1 MNNID
6 LIDRYFDN
14 SLSPKEQLL
23 FNDLL
28 QNNED
33 FKNEFVFQKDLKK
46 IIALNQRENLK
57 STLQQFED
65 NAIKNT
71 KILFLSKKWLI
82 AASLALLIG
91 LGFWF
96 VKNTYF
102 ISSEKLF
109 TQNFEPYRNI
119 IQPIVRGESSNTI
132 EYRAFLAYENNDYHK
147 AINLFNSVN
156 NQDATYVSF
165 YKAMC
170 YLSLDKTTE
179 AINLLEP
186 IILSSN
192 LQEKDKKLSEK
203 ADWYLALAYLKT
215 GENKKAVSKFLIVK
229 DRPCNACKKK
239 RRSENILKHL
249 N

>member
-28 QNNED
+28 QNSED

-46 IIALNQRENLK
+46 VIALNQRENLK

-192 LQEKDKKLSEK
+192 LEEKDKQLSEK

>member
-192 LQEKDKKLSEK
+192 LEEMDKKLSEK

>member
-28 QNNED
+28 QNSED

-46 IIALNQRENLK
+46 VIALNQRENLK

-192 LQEKDKKLSEK
+192 LEEMDKKLSEK

>member
-6 LIDRYFDN
+6 LIDRYFGN

-46 IIALNQRENLK
+46 VIALNQRENLK

-192 LQEKDKKLSEK
+192 LVEMDKQLSEK

-215 GENKKAVSKFLIVK
+215 GENKKAVSKFLIVI